1 MTNGVFC
8 GKKTDT
14 MVLKGKAKHDYMR
27 DYMRRY
33 RAKKGDS
40 VKLAQ
45 KQGLENAPESTTI
58 DEQPLVRPRKTL

>member
-1 MTNGVFC
+1 
-8 GKKTDT
+8 